1 MNRIDMP
8 NSACRS
14 FISLRICAWMVTSSA
29 VVGSSAIRI
38 AGRQIS
44 AMAIMARWRRPP
56 ESSNGKKLTACS
68 GAGKSDPAQ
77 HLDGPSSRRCG
88 VDAMMKH
95 QRLAD
100 LVADRVQGRQR
111 AHRLLE
117 DDRNPPAANV
127 AALCAVLRE
136 RGEIE
141 DRTRALGVVEPD
153 RAAGDPGIGRQDAQD
168 RLRDHGLA
176 RAALAD
182 NRHGSVGREVER
194 HAGHGLDLALVGG
207 KGDAQIADRQ
217 QRLDHRPSPN
227 SAPAAASVARG

>member
-1 MNRIDMP
+1 
-8 NSACRS
+8 
-14 FISLRICAWMVTSSA
+14 MVTSSA

-38 AGRQIS
+38 AGRQIN

-56 ESSNGKKLTACS
+56 EKLEREEAHRLLGC
-68 GAGKSDPAQ
+68 GKSDPAQ

-100 LVADRVQGRQR
+100 LVANRVQGRQR

-117 DDRNPPAANV
+117 DDRDPPAANV
-127 AALCAVLRE
+127 AALRCSAQTRRD
-136 RGEIE
+136 RGPHPGRLGSLNQIE
-141 DRTRALGVVEPD
+141 PPVIRAL
-153 RAAGDPGIGRQDAQD
+153 AGKIPRTACEITVPSRFRRQPPRCGWA
-168 RLRDHGLA
+168 
-176 RAALAD
+176 
-182 NRHGSVGREVER
+182 EVER

-207 KGDAQIADRQ
+207 KSDAQIADRQ